1 MTRTQNITENSP
13 SSSPS
18 HAYLIVTLQPD
29 GRYCV
34 AYTDG
39 RISRLSYTPSLE
51 QVIRQ
56 AQRAGGL
63 PIRTDDAKLRQR
75 CLDAALSLI

>member
-1 MTRTQNITENSP
+1 MPGEPTATTGKTTATQ
-13 SSSPS
+13 
-18 HAYLIVTLQPD
+18 AYLLVTRLPD

-39 RISRLSYTPSLE
+39 EVSRKSYTSSVE
-51 QVIRQ
+51 QVVRQ

-63 PIRTDDAKLRQR
+63 SIQTDDRELRQH
-75 CLDAALSLI
+75 CAESGLPLI

>member
-1 MTRTQNITENSP
+1 MDKQSTPEAPARSGA
-13 SSSPS
+13 
-18 HAYLIVTLQPD
+18 HLIVTRLPD

-39 RISRLSYTPSLE
+39 AISRKSYTPSLE

-63 PIRTDDAKLRQR
+63 PIRTDDSELRQR
-75 CLDAALSLI
+75 CVEAALPLI

>member
-1 MTRTQNITENSP
+1 MPGEPTSTTGKTTASQ
-13 SSSPS
+13 
-18 HAYLIVTLQPD
+18 AYLLVTRLPD

-39 RISRLSYTPSLE
+39 GVSRKSYTPSAE
-51 QVIRQ
+51 QVVRQ

-63 PIRTDDAKLRQR
+63 PVQTEDLELRKR
-75 CLDAALSLI
+75 CAEAELPLI

>member
-1 MTRTQNITENSP
+1 MTKA
-13 SSSPS
+13 SSGTDRPQPTG
-18 HAYLIVTLQPD
+18 AYLEVTRLPD

-34 AYTDG
+34 AYTAG
-39 RISRLSYTPSLE
+39 EISRKSYTPSLD

-63 PIRTDDAKLRQR
+63 PVRTDDSALRQR
-75 CLDAALSLI
+75 CEDAALPLI